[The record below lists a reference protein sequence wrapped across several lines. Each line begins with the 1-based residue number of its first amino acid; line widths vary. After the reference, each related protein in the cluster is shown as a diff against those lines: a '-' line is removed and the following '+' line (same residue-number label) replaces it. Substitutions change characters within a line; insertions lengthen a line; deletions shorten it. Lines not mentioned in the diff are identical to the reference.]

1 MTEQIYSILGI
12 IGNILLVTA
21 YLPQIS
27 KIIKHKHADDL
38 SLLMWINYLIGD
50 FLLLVYAVHQN
61 DAIVA
66 SLFTIMTIG
75 NLSILFLTFKYGH
88 INFKKKASKEKE
100 DAEKEIESK
109 LKDVKESEIE
119 SMKEESTQPE
129 TTQENDEDELEL
141 NEEEK

>member
-50 FLLLVYAVHQN
+50 LLLLIYAVHQN

-88 INFKKKASKEKE
+88 INFKKKADAKKET
-100 DAEKEIESK
+100 ESK
-109 LKDVKESEIE
+109 LKEEKDSEMK
-119 SMKEESTQPE
+119 SAKEEPTQPE
-129 TTQENDEDELEL
+129 TTQEKDEEELEL
-141 NEEEK
+141 NEEQK

>member
-1 MTEQIYSILGI
+1 MTEQIFTILGI

-50 FLLLVYAVHQN
+50 FLLLVYAIYQN

-75 NLSILFLTFKYGH
+75 NISILFLTFKYGH
-88 INFKKKASKEKE
+88 INMKKKAAKEKE
-100 DAEKEIESK
+100 DTKKKTESAEKTHIEEA
-109 LKDVKESEIE
+109 KEPVQPQAIE
-119 SMKEESTQPE
+119 EK
-129 TTQENDEDELEL
+129 EDEVLEL
-141 NEEEK
+141 EEQK

>member
-27 KIIKHKHADDL
+27 KIIKLKHAEDL

-75 NLSILFLTFKYGH
+75 NLTILYLTFKYGR
-88 INFKKKASKEKE
+88 INVKKAKTENSEPKSITSEKATPSGITE
-100 DAEKEIESK
+100 EK
-109 LKDVKESEIE
+109 D
-119 SMKEESTQPE
+119 EE
-129 TTQENDEDELEL
+129 ELEL
-141 NEEEK
+141 NQEEK

>member
-1 MTEQIYSILGI
+1 MTEQIFSILGV

-27 KIIKHKHADDL
+27 KIIKHKHAEDL

-50 FLLLVYAVHQN
+50 FLLLVYAIHQN

-75 NLSILFLTFKYGH
+75 NLAILFLTFKYGR
-88 INFKKKASKEKE
+88 INVKKKTTKEK
-100 DAEKEIESK
+100 
-109 LKDVKESEIE
+109 
-119 SMKEESTQPE
+119 KEE
-129 TTQENDEDELEL
+129 ELVL
-141 NEEEK
+141 NEEK

>member
-1 MTEQIYSILGI
+1 MTEQIFTILGV

-38 SLLMWINYLIGD
+38 SLLMWVNYLIGD
-50 FLLLVYAVHQN
+50 FLLLVYAIYQN

-75 NLSILFLTFKYGH
+75 NVTILFLTFKYGH
-88 INFKKKASKEKE
+88 INLKKKVTKEKT
-100 DAEKEIESK
+100 DTKK
-109 LKDVKESEIE
+109 
-119 SMKEESTQPE
+119 
-129 TTQENDEDELEL
+129 ELEPKSKDNL
-141 NEEEK
+141 QAATPEEKKS

>member
-1 MTEQIYSILGI
+1 MGI
-12 IGNILLVTA
+12 VGNILLVTA

-38 SLLMWINYLIGD
+38 SLLMWINYLVGD
-50 FLLLVYAVHQN
+50 FLLLVYSVYKN

-88 INFKKKASKEKE
+88 VGIKKKPAT
-100 DAEKEIESK
+100 AEAGV
-109 LKDVKESEIE
+109 KDVKTDTELPK
-119 SMKEESTQPE
+119 KEPK
-129 TTQENDEDELEL
+129 ENPIHKDLPPVDKD
-141 NEEEK
+141 EEKDHLHPPKL